1 VWRGD
6 FMSSAKPRNDDLAKA
21 TAMLAKLV
29 AFDTTS
35 RNSNL
40 AFIDAVR
47 ELLAAHGIESRLVH
61 NDDGTK
67 ANLLATVGPM
77 VEGGIVLSGHTDVVP
92 VDDQKWLSD
101 PFTLVE
107 RDGRL
112 YGRGTADMKSF
123 LAVILSA
130 LDRMQA
136 AKLKVPLHFA
146 FTYDEEVGCLGAPSL
161 IRFLQAELPAPGA
174 VIVGEPTE
182 MKVVTA
188 HKGITAM
195 RTTVTGHEAHSSQP
209 HRGVSAVMVA
219 AELISFLQG
228 LAQEA
233 ATSGPRNPLFE
244 PPHTTIT
251 VNRIE
256 GGTALNI
263 LARHCTFQ
271 WDVRALPE
279 DDAESYINRFQSHCR
294 EAVLPR
300 IRTIAADCDIQTMA
314 RTPTPPLK
322 MMARSKAEEIC
333 RALTGDNATRA
344 VSFAA
349 EAGQFQGAGLPTVIC
364 GPGSIRQAHQPNEYI
379 DIEQLAAGARFIRD
393 LIAHASK

>member
-1 VWRGD
+1 MARITGAD
-6 FMSSAKPRNDDLAKA
+6 DDLARA
-21 TAMLAKLV
+21 IAMLAKLV

-47 ELLAAHGIESRLVH
+47 VMLAEHGIPCRLVH
-61 NDDGTK
+61 NDAGTK

-77 VEGGIVLSGHTDVVP
+77 VAGGIVLSGHTDVVP

-101 PFTLVE
+101 PFTLEE
-107 RDGRL
+107 RDGLL
-112 YGRGTADMKSF
+112 YGRGSADMKGF
-123 LAVILSA
+123 LAVILAA
-130 LDRMQA
+130 LDHMTA
-136 AKLKVPLHFA
+136 ANLKIPLHFA

-161 IRFLQAELPAPGA
+161 IRFLQAELPAPAA

-188 HKGITAM
+188 HKGITAV

-219 AELISFLQG
+219 AELITFLQG
-228 LAQEA
+228 LANEA
-233 ATSGPRNPLFE
+233 ATSTQRNQLFE

-271 WDVRALPE
+271 WDIRALPE
-279 DDAESYINRFQSHCR
+279 DNSDIYIDRFLAHCR
-294 EAVLPR
+294 DVVLPR
-300 IRTIAADCDIQTMA
+300 MRTIAPDCDIETIP
-314 RTPTPPLK
+314 RSTTPPLK
-322 MMARSKAEEIC
+322 LMSRSAAEELC
-333 RALTGDNATRA
+333 RTLTGDNSTNAA
-344 VSFAA
+344 SYAA
-349 EAGQFQGAGLPTVIC
+349 EAGQFQGAGLSTVIC
-364 GPGSIRQAHQPNEYI
+364 GPGSISQAHQPNEFI
-379 DIEQLAAGARFIRD
+379 AVEQLAAGTRFIRD
-393 LIAHASK
+393 LIAYASR